1 MTLNTFDR
9 AKLNQKF
16 QPALA
21 RTACRQ
27 CTHAS
32 GQSVTSGYRCMKGGF
47 FVTAY
52 AICDLFERKPVGEA
66 L

>member
-1 MTLNTFDR
+1 MSLNTFDR
-9 AKLNQKF
+9 AKLKQHF
-16 QPALA
+16 QPAMA
-21 RTACRQ
+21 RPACHA

-32 GQSVTSGYRCMKGGF
+32 GSRPSTGFQCMKGGF

-52 AICDLFERKPVGEA
+52 AICDAFERKPVGEA